1 MDLNLAREQMID
13 QQVRTWEVLDPVV
26 LEVMSD
32 LPRERFVPD
41 GYRNLAYADTP
52 IPIGQGQ
59 TMLTPKVEGRLLQ
72 ALAVRRGDRALEVGT
87 GSGYT
92 AACLAALGASVT
104 SLEIYPELVD
114 SARETL
120 ARVGVPNVEILQQD
134 ATTLESKNQYDVIAV
149 TGSVPVYDQRYAQA
163 LKPGGRLFIV
173 VGQAP
178 VMEAVLVTR
187 AGDDDF
193 IRESLFETVVPS
205 LENVIRPAPFR
216 F

>member
-120 ARVGVPNVEILQQD
+120 ARVGVPNVELLQQD